1 MRRTMELVR
10 EFGDPYVL
18 TVAEDRIVLK
28 LELPWPRGVA
38 LPQGVVLADDDGLL
52 LIGNQQSLVS
62 AVKSTLSRKA
72 RISKALFCGCAS
84 FDSSVRYAKATT
96 KLLRH
101 TQEIGIMHNR
111 NKVYNLVRMFPNVK
125 VLALLHDLCEH
136 YLELDEPWRDPSAP
150 LVERSQLRKLVGN
163 LANEPE
169 GCLIMSYETTLAL
182 LRTCPHIGR
191 IDSVTLA
198 GCFMQPHGL
207 PLSTELPKAKNCTH
221 LWLFS
226 WQRVSTKLRSIPVKA
241 ADVTLAAK
249 IFPAIETLK
258 ATLGSMEAF
267 AKISA
272 FRNLRSLRAFWP
284 EGDRE
289 DVGLVLKQLLEKF
302 PDLEEL
308 GLAHCGGVVFSTIAN
323 MCREIKVLHLED
335 CTVSARDL
343 TLNARA
349 FPHLQHVEISGNML
363 LNTFCSFLSV
373 TRETLRTARFG
384 DCGMCSEFLRY
395 CVRFGKDLPFSRLEH
410 VALCTSHTL
419 QELHLEPGKLHHVLK
434 ALPALRHLET
444 DSYDIRVFFENYCVP
459 RGRLSLSWTGCVCC
473 TVHSPKLV
481 SIAKHDHSH

>member
-1 MRRTMELVR
+1 MWVDFTIGANQRGGIRILAATPQDEEEQALPEAVSTDEFVSYISTRTKLTPSTVDCMRRTMELVR
-10 EFGDPYVL
+10 EFGDPHVL
-18 TVAEDRIVLK
+18 TLAEDHIVLK

-84 FDSSVRYAKATT
+84 FGSSVRYAKATT
-96 KLLRH
+96 KLLRD
-101 TQEIGIMHNR
+101 TQEIGIVHNR
-111 NKVYNLVRMFPNVK
+111 DKVYNLVRMFPNVK

-163 LANEPE
+163 LTSEPE

-182 LRTCPHIGR
+182 LRTCPH
-191 IDSVTLA
+191 V
-198 GCFMQPHGL
+198 
-207 PLSTELPKAKNCTH
+207 
-221 LWLFS
+221 
-226 WQRVSTKLRSIPVKA
+226 
-241 ADVTLAAK
+241 
-249 IFPAIETLK
+249 
-258 ATLGSMEAF
+258 TLGSMEAF

-323 MCREIKVLHLED
+323 MCREIKVLQLED

-395 CVRFGKDLPFSRLEH
+395 CVRFGQDLPFSRLEH

-419 QELHLEPGKLHHVLK
+419 QELHLEPGKLHNVLK

-444 DSYDIRVFFENYCVP
+444 DSYDYESFSKTTAFHVVGYPCLG
-459 RGRLSLSWTGCVCC
+459 RGASAARY
-473 TVHSPKLV
+473 TVQS
-481 SIAKHDHSH
+481 